1 MTTVALLAFAGA
13 QSIDIAGPMDVF
25 AEANRFL
32 LPGSHFKFE
41 VVGIGRGPL
50 RCSNGVTIL
59 ADRHFSEAHDTYD
72 LLLVAGGPE
81 LVHREFDEDVYAWLR
96 HAAARAQH
104 FGSICS
110 GAFILARAG
119 LLDGKTAT
127 IHWNHAH
134 ALASVC
140 PTAHIK
146 TDRLYLQDGRLCT
159 SAGVTAGID
168 LSLYMLTQ
176 EKGHEVALDFAK
188 RHVMCTRH
196 AGGPS
201 PSTGHL
207 TPYTQEDSPVA
218 QVQRYV
224 LANLNADLS
233 ASVLASVAKMSL
245 RNFARVFTRDAKIS
259 PAEFVESARIG
270 AARTMLEITTTPLK
284 RIAYTS
290 GFNDPDRMRRTFQR
304 RLGISPLQYR
314 QKFRELKSEVV
325 YGGVE
330 AGD

>member
-1 MTTVALLAFAGA
+1 MTTVALLAFSGA

-32 LPGSHFKFE
+32 LPESHFKFE
-41 VVGIGRGPL
+41 VVGIETGPL

-59 ADRHFSEAHDTYD
+59 ADRHFSEAHDAYD

-81 LVHREFDEDVYAWLR
+81 LVHREFEQDVYAWLR
-96 HAAARAQH
+96 RAAARAQQ

-146 TDRLYLQDGRLCT
+146 TDRLYVQDGRLCT
-159 SAGVTAGID
+159 SAGVTAGVD

-188 RHVMCTRH
+188 RHVVCTRR

-201 PSTGHL
+201 QFTGHPS
-207 TPYTQEDSPVA
+207 PYTQEDSPVA

-224 LANLNADLS
+224 LANLKADLS

-270 AARTMLEITTTPLK
+270 AARTLLENTTAPVK
-284 RIAYTS
+284 SIAYAA
-290 GFNDPDRMRRTFQR
+290 GFNDPDRMRKAFQR

-314 QKFRELKSEVV
+314 QNLRAP
-325 YGGVE
+325 G
-330 AGD
+330 A

>member
-1 MTTVALLAFAGA
+1 MTTVALLAFSGA
-13 QSIDIAGPMDVF
+13 QSIDVAGPMDVF

-32 LPGSHFKFE
+32 LPESHFKFE
-41 VVGIGRGPL
+41 VVGIEHGPL

-59 ADRHFSEAHDTYD
+59 ADRHFSEAHDPYD

-81 LVHREFDEDVYAWLR
+81 LVHREFDEDVYDWLR
-96 HAAARAQH
+96 HAAAKAQH

-127 IHWNHAH
+127 IHWNHAP

-146 TDRLYLQDGRLCT
+146 TDRLYVQDGRLYT
-159 SAGVTAGID
+159 SAGVTAAID
-168 LSLYMLTQ
+168 LSLYMLAQ
-176 EKGHEVALDFAK
+176 EQGNEVALDFAK
-188 RHVMCTRH
+188 RRVVSTRS

-201 PSTGHL
+201 QFTGHL
-207 TPYTQEDSPVA
+207 GPYSQEDSPVA
-218 QVQRYV
+218 RVQRYV
-224 LANLNADLS
+224 LANLKDDLS
-233 ASVLASVAKMSL
+233 ANVLASVAKMSL
-245 RNFARVFTRDAKIS
+245 RNFARVFIRDAKIS

-270 AARTMLEITTTPLK
+270 AARTMLENTTAPLK

-290 GFNDPDRMRRTFQR
+290 GFNDPDRMRRAFQR

-314 QKFRELKSEVV
+314 QNVR
-325 YGGVE
+325 
-330 AGD
+330 ATAP

>member
-1 MTTVALLAFAGA
+1 MTNVALLAFSGA
-13 QSIDIAGPMDVF
+13 QSIDVAGPMDVF

-32 LPGSHFKFE
+32 LPESHYKLE
-41 VVGIGRGPL
+41 VLGIDHGPL

-59 ADRHFSEAHDTYD
+59 ADRHFSEAHDAYD

-81 LVHREFDEDVYAWLR
+81 LVHQEFDPDVYVWLR

-127 IHWNHAH
+127 IHGNYAH

-140 PTAHIK
+140 PTAQIK
-146 TDRLYLQDGRLCT
+146 TDRLYVQDGRLYT
-159 SAGVTAGID
+159 SAGVSAGID

-176 EKGHEVALDFAK
+176 EKGNEVALNVAK
-188 RHVMCTRH
+188 RHEVFMRR
-196 AGGPS
+196 AGGLS
-201 PSTGHL
+201 QFTGYL
-207 TPYTQEDSPVA
+207 APYRQEVSPVT
-218 QVQRYV
+218 QVQQYV
-224 LANLNADLS
+224 LDNLKGDLS
-233 ASVLASVAKMSL
+233 TSALASVAKMSL

-259 PAEFVESARIG
+259 PAEFVENARMS
-270 AARTMLEITTTPLK
+270 AARSMLENTRTPLK
-284 RIAYTS
+284 RIADAS
-290 GFNDPDRMRRTFQR
+290 GFNDPDRMRKAFQR

-314 QKFRELKSEVV
+314 QKFRAP
-325 YGGVE
+325 GP
-330 AGD
+330 

>member
-1 MTTVALLAFAGA
+1 MTTVALLAFSGA

-32 LPGSHFKFE
+32 LPESHFKFE
-41 VVGIGRGPL
+41 VVGIETGPL

-59 ADRHFSEAHDTYD
+59 ADRHFSEAHDAYD

-81 LVHREFDEDVYAWLR
+81 LVHREFEQDVYAWLR
-96 HAAARAQH
+96 RAAARAQQ

-127 IHWNHAH
+127 IRWNHAH

-146 TDRLYLQDGRLCT
+146 TDRLYVQDGRLCT
-159 SAGVTAGID
+159 SAGVTAGVD

-188 RHVMCTRH
+188 RHVVCTRR

-201 PSTGHL
+201 QFTGHPS
-207 TPYTQEDSPVA
+207 PYTQEDSPVA

-224 LANLNADLS
+224 LANLKADLT

-270 AARTMLEITTTPLK
+270 AARTLLENTTAPVK
-284 RIAYTS
+284 SIAYAA
-290 GFNDPDRMRRTFQR
+290 GFNDPDRMRKAFQR

-314 QKFRELKSEVV
+314 QNLRAP
-325 YGGVE
+325 G
-330 AGD
+330 A